1 MPDLPPA
8 TVSQRLI
15 SQVSPK
21 RLTVRLRA
29 SRLPDRSAV
38 FSPVF
43 TIDNLTVPIE
53 LIQPDTEQTIL
64 GYQVRLTPGTAHIVR
79 VARGSTIRVD
89 REKVASFVEG
99 LNEWGINLISGA
111 EMLAGRGRKTRL
123 SVSLA
128 LLPGDRL
135 QVETKL
141 TLDDGTSVPK
151 PEDLKE
157 PLADGGWVPFGN
169 EMVKLGLTG
178 TRLDHVLF
186 EKGQDGILEGT
197 LVPQF
202 LKKIAEY
209 PDIFADVRSTQP
221 LQDMVVVPG
230 KATPELLV
238 TGDAIAIR
246 VEPGLGIRLPDGT
259 TLRQSDDEIAAL
271 TDGRCYLRYAKG
283 WAEVPAEAVETYRK
297 AGNQLPANVPLQTD
311 LHGTAIPRA
320 LASLLAGQNRPWTV
334 TVPRDLLDLHQ
345 LADSPPA
352 THFVLER
359 SAADG
364 KLSFTLSPSYLHG
377 QVSIFHDEAGKAIQT
392 GEEWIKHSNA
402 WIKPCQRAYEAVE
415 ALAEAE
421 HLPRVTAGFRI
432 PTERRDAV
440 CEAAGRLGSVIES
453 AQEGRN
459 GDVSL
464 ALRLEDDDSLTTT
477 IRVRMEDGSD
487 VAPPSDMATVRR
499 NDGWFAVGND
509 LIRLPPTDPALD
521 VLFANGGRAS
531 LGGRHVPKLFLTLNS
546 PGHGIRKLTKDD
558 RLQGMRIHFG
568 KASQRL
574 RVTGDTDQ
582 ITINSSLALDT
593 PEGVN
598 RELTPA
604 DAKALGATD
613 PDYIRVTD
621 GWIEVKKASLTG
633 FLLARE
639 QVRQLC
645 PIDTPIRGV
654 AIPAAL
660 LSLHRGVPSGVWQI
674 KAAREV
680 GELHRT
686 VEAPGVPAF
695 RINIEAEDGFP
706 NASLHVAYRH
716 EAGVVPHSLVADA
729 IAAGTKWVRHD
740 GRWYA
745 VDESAYRGVEKCCDQ
760 LGLYDLGSCFRVPLH
775 QLNETETALGRL
787 GQVSRRPERIPEAQ
801 LNVSLSLVDDRIR
814 LASEMTLE
822 DGRVVQKPP
831 SIGQLAESAGF
842 YVDRDSIVQ
851 CRLAEGPLE
860 QMLLAPYGAT
870 MLAGD
875 VGPDLLDAIHAP
887 LAGVRRVERTE
898 PLQSLRVTRGKVLT
912 GVTVT
917 GDEDSIQIDSD
928 VRIGTESGEE
938 LTLPESLLEVGASQ
952 DGRFIRVPSG
962 WLEVE
967 PAALEECRKSWSDLA
982 ERVPLGRRL
991 EGTAIPVALEELDG
1005 FTAAGWEKRIP
1016 EQVKRSHRRGYTSG
1030 RVDLEVRQSASGRRP
1045 RMVLHPRYLVGGIV
1059 LGHEE
1064 AKAALRDTEGWL
1076 RVQESWI
1083 KIDGEAVNRVE
1094 RVAAQLGL
1102 QPDVEGFVIPV
1113 VARPLK
1119 AASFTGIG
1127 ELRHVNTAA
1136 RGAGLT
1142 LSLDQTADG
1151 RLIGSTGLMLDEGM
1165 TVAPQVSFA
1174 EMVADEGLI
1183 CDRGVL
1189 IKVELPTALIHPL
1202 LARVTGD
1209 AGLIGD
1215 EVPRFLDAIDRAANQ
1230 FRDIRLS
1237 DELRCVR
1244 IRRGNPVCRLSVSG
1258 DADHI
1263 GVAPELIF
1271 PDVNDTENEHPFVES
1286 DFDAAPAGID
1296 AYKKVRDGWQVVPAS
1311 AIERFK
1317 SFIAAVSSVLPIRKA
1332 IRGGEIPKVL
1342 SELDSPSAELRRIR
1356 NKGSTWAPEVPQE
1369 LKTLH
1374 RLFTAPATV
1383 TFVLQPMVRKGI
1395 PACLITPSYLHGDSK
1410 VSHAEA
1416 QSAIRNGDAWVRSP
1430 EGWVRIDAPV
1440 VKAVVDRAASLQLE
1454 QTDGGYVGKPQ
1465 QLDHMR
1471 EVFGRLG
1478 HGIAAESGPTPTH
1491 LTVNAILDD
1500 TDTLDISTRLLT
1512 DDGREI
1518 QRPEDLDLLRESE
1531 GWMAVGD
1538 EVFRVPASGFDLD
1551 VELLQRTGPLRL
1563 SGQEVPRFLKR
1574 FSEPVEKAFKIQRNP
1589 RLQGLRVIDGVAH
1602 PALRVAGDQMSIQ
1615 VDPMIR
1621 VESEDGRIHDLSD
1634 DVLMAL
1640 SAGDDGYVR
1649 SPEGWVS
1656 VHRSALR
1663 RYRKAREAIRTIAPP
1678 GNVIEGALIPA
1689 TLAKVR
1695 EIEADPRIAGPWNVY
1710 YSELVKDKHRL
1721 VEVEAA
1727 VSFQMDIVESD
1738 GRSLLHLD
1746 PTYNHARFQF
1756 SHQEM
1761 ADLIR
1766 SGDPWARRGQS
1777 WVKTDWPSFA
1787 RVAQEARDLRLER
1800 DGNGFVFPAAVR
1812 EQVLPI
1818 FSAIGSVEHSRAY
1831 SAFVAKLADFTRIEE
1846 VPTPANLRAGVTLR
1860 PYQQHGFNWLAFLQ
1874 RFGLN
1879 GILADDM
1886 GLGKTIQTLVAIE
1899 RTREVGRSGSPVLI
1913 ICPTSVVHNWRA
1925 EIDRFL
1931 VRSQVVVLQGAT
1943 RNAAAKQVA
1952 AMANKKSSGWEHTYV
1967 ITSYDIAVRD
1977 LHQLSAVPWLYV
1989 VVDEGHHIKNPT
2001 AQRTQAVKKI
2011 HGQHKLVL
2019 TGTPIQNGLM
2029 ELWSLFDY
2037 AMPGYLGT
2045 QTEFGKTYG
2054 SAGSIDWQSVREQLT
2069 TRIRPFVLR
2078 RLKKDVARDL
2088 PEKLTIDHEV
2098 ELTRLQVQLYKDY
2111 LDSDAYKKMLNEIDT
2126 NGIGRS
2132 HTHIFTILGKLRSI
2146 CNHPVLVNEDWSMAH
2161 VKAEDSAKLAY
2172 LEELLDEVVA
2182 GEHRALLF
2190 CRSTRM
2196 HQILERFLNEW
2207 GIEFLQLTG
2216 DTPTDRRQR
2225 LVDQF
2230 NSSPDITVFLLS
2242 MAGSSGINLTS
2253 ADTVIFYDHDWNP
2266 ANDAQAMDRAYRIG
2280 QKKDVTVYRLVSK
2293 GTIEERILERQRA
2306 KQNLADEVIG
2316 ADAAGFKDLTK
2327 EDLMGLFVLD
2337 GPNP

>member
-8 TVSQRLI
+8 TVSQRLR

-38 FSPVF
+38 FAPVF

-53 LIQPDTEQTIL
+53 LIQPATEQTIL

-79 VARGSTIRVD
+79 LANGKAIRID

-99 LNEWGINLISGA
+99 LNEWGITLTLGS
-111 EMLAGRGRKTRL
+111 EMLAGKGRKTRL
-123 SVSLA
+123 SVNLA

-141 TLDDGTSVPK
+141 TLDDGTVVPK

-169 EMVKLGLTG
+169 EMVKLSLTE

-186 EKGQDGILEGT
+186 EKGGDGVLEGK

-202 LKKIAEY
+202 LKKIAGY
-209 PDIFADVRSTQP
+209 PDIFADVRSTPP

-230 KATPELLV
+230 NATPELLV
-238 TGDAIAIR
+238 TGDAAAIR
-246 VEPGLGIRLPDGT
+246 VEPGLRIRLPDGT
-259 TLRQSDDEIAAL
+259 TLRQSDDDIAAL
-271 TDGRCYLRYAKG
+271 TDGRCYLRFSKG
-283 WAEVPAEAVETYRK
+283 WAELPAEAVETYRK
-297 AGNQLPANVPLQTD
+297 ACGELPTNVPLRTD

-320 LASLLAGQNRPWTV
+320 LAALLAIHGRPWTV
-334 TVPRDLLDLHQ
+334 TVPRDLTDRHQ
-345 LADSPPA
+345 LADIPPT

-364 KLSFTLSPSYLHG
+364 VLSYTLSPSYLHG
-377 QVSIFHDEAGKAIQT
+377 RVSIFHDEAGKAILT
-392 GEEWIKHSNA
+392 GEEWIKHSNT
-402 WIKPCQRAYEAVE
+402 WIKPCRRSYEAVE

-421 HLPRVTAGFRI
+421 HLERVTAGFRI
-432 PTERRDAV
+432 PTDRRDAV
-440 CEAAGRLGSVIES
+440 CEAAGRLGTVIES
-453 AQEGRN
+453 SQEGRT
-459 GDVSL
+459 GEVTLD
-464 ALRLEDDDSLTTT
+464 LRLEDDDSLTTT
-477 IRVRMEDGSD
+477 IRVRLEDGSD
-487 VAPPSDMATVRR
+487 VTPPADMATVRR

-509 LIRLPPTDPALD
+509 LVRLPPTDPALD

-531 LGGRHVPKLFLTLNS
+531 LWGRHVPKLFLTLSS
-546 PGHGIRKLTKDD
+546 PEHGIRKLTKDS

-574 RVTGDTDQ
+574 RVTGDSDQ
-582 ITINSSLALDT
+582 ITINSSLSLDT
-593 PEGVN
+593 PEGVHH
-598 RELTPA
+598 ELKPA
-604 DAKALGATD
+604 DAQALGVTD
-613 PDYIRVTD
+613 PDYIRVAD
-621 GWIEVKKASLTG
+621 GWIEVRKADLTG
-633 FLLARE
+633 FLGARE
-639 QVRQLC
+639 QVGKLC

-654 AIPAAL
+654 DIPAAL
-660 LSLHRGVPSGVWQI
+660 LTLRRGVRSGVWQI

-695 RINIEAEDGFP
+695 RIDIEAEDGIP
-706 NASLHVAYRH
+706 HASLHVAYRH
-716 EAGVVPHSLVADA
+716 EAGVVPHSLVAEA
-729 IAAGTKWVRHD
+729 VAAGTKWLRHD

-745 VDESAYRGVEKCCDQ
+745 VDEPTYRGVVKCCDQ

-775 QLNETETALGRL
+775 QLNETETALAQL
-787 GQVSRRPERIPEAQ
+787 GQVTRRPERIPEAQ
-801 LNVSLSLVDDRIR
+801 LNVSLSLDGDRIR
-814 LASEMTLE
+814 LASEMTLD

-831 SIGQLAESAGF
+831 SIDQLAESAGF
-842 YVDRDSIVQ
+842 FTDRDSIVQ
-851 CRLAEGPLE
+851 CRLAEGPVQ
-860 QMLLAPYGAT
+860 QMLLAPQGPT
-870 MLAGD
+870 TLD
-875 VGPDLLDAIHAP
+875 SDIGPDLLKAIHAP
-887 LAGVRRVERTE
+887 LAGVRRIERNE
-898 PLQSLRVTRGKVLT
+898 PLKSLRVTRGKAVRT

-917 GDEDSIQIDSD
+917 GDDESIRIESD
-928 VRIGTESGEE
+928 VRMRTENGDE
-938 LTLPESLLEVGASQ
+938 LSLPDSVLEAGAKQ
-952 DGRFIRVPSG
+952 DGRYIRVPAG
-962 WLEVE
+962 WIEVE
-967 PAALEECRKSWSDLA
+967 PATLEECRKSRSDLA

-991 EGTAIPVALEELDG
+991 KGTAIPGALEALDG
-1005 FTAAGWEKRIP
+1005 FKASGWEKTIS
-1016 EQVKRSHRRGYTSG
+1016 EQVKKSHRRGFADG
-1030 RVDLEVRQSASGRRP
+1030 PVDLEVRQSALGRRP
-1045 RMVLHPRYLVGGIV
+1045 RMVLHPRYRVGGII
-1059 LGHEE
+1059 LSHEE

-1083 KIDGEAVNRVE
+1083 RIDGETVHRVE
-1094 RVAAQLGL
+1094 KVAARLGL
-1102 QPDVEGFVIPV
+1102 QPDVEGFVIPAE
-1113 VARPLK
+1113 ARPLK
-1119 AASFTGIG
+1119 AAAFTGIG
-1127 ELRHVNTAA
+1127 QLRQVTPAA

-1142 LSLDQTADG
+1142 LSLDQTSDG
-1151 RLIGSTGLMLDEGM
+1151 RLIGRTGLMLDEGM
-1165 TVAPQVSFA
+1165 TVAPQVSFD
-1174 EMVADEGLI
+1174 EMVADEGMV
-1183 CDRGVL
+1183 CDRGQL
-1189 IKVELPTALIHPL
+1189 IKVELPTAPIHPL
-1202 LARVTGD
+1202 LARVTGE
-1209 AGLIGD
+1209 AGLIGED
-1215 EVPRFLDAIDRAANQ
+1215 VPRFLDAIERATNQ

-1237 DELRCVR
+1237 DDLRRVR
-1244 IRRGNPVCRLSVSG
+1244 IRRGEPVCRLSVTG

-1263 GVAPELIF
+1263 GVAPELLF
-1271 PDVNDTENEHPFVES
+1271 PDVNDTANEHPFVAS
-1286 DFDAAPAGID
+1286 DFEAAPAGID
-1296 AYKKVRDGWQVVPAS
+1296 AYKKVRDGWQVIPAQ

-1317 SFIAAVSSVLPIRKA
+1317 SFMAAVSGVLPIHKE

-1342 SELDSPSAELRRIR
+1342 RELESPSPELRRLR
-1356 NKGSTWAPEVPQE
+1356 NQGSTWAPEVPQE
-1369 LKTLH
+1369 LKALH
-1374 RLFTAPATV
+1374 RLFTAPATEI
-1383 TFVLQPMVRKGI
+1383 FALQPIVRQGF
-1395 PACLITPSYLHGDSK
+1395 PACLIIPSYLHGGSK
-1410 VSHAEA
+1410 VTHAEA
-1416 QSAIRNGDAWVRSP
+1416 QRAIRNGDAWVRSP
-1430 EGWVRIDAPV
+1430 EGWVLIEAPA
-1440 VKAVVDRAASLQLE
+1440 VKAVVDRAASLQLKE
-1454 QTDGGYVGKPQ
+1454 TEDGYAGKPQ
-1465 QLDHMR
+1465 QLDHVR
-1471 EVFGRLG
+1471 EVFGQLG
-1478 HGIAAESGPTPTH
+1478 RGIEAESGPIPTH
-1491 LTVNAILDD
+1491 LTVNAVLDD
-1500 TDTLDISTRLLT
+1500 TDALDISTRLLT
-1512 DDGREI
+1512 DDGREVP
-1518 QRPEDLDLLRESE
+1518 RPKDLDLLRESD
-1531 GWMAVGD
+1531 GWMAAGD
-1538 EVFRVPASGFDLD
+1538 EVFHVPASNFDLD
-1551 VELLQRTGPLRL
+1551 FELLQSAEPLQLR
-1563 SGQEVPRFLKR
+1563 GNDVPGFLKR
-1574 FSEPVEKAFKIQRNP
+1574 INEPVEKAFRIQRNP
-1589 RLQGLRVIDGVAH
+1589 RLKGLRVIDGVAH
-1602 PALRVAGDQMSIQ
+1602 STLCVVGDQTGIH

-1621 VESEDGRIHDLSD
+1621 VEAADGNMHDVSD
-1634 DVLMAL
+1634 RAIMAL
-1640 SAGDDGYVR
+1640 STDDDAYIR
-1649 SPEGWVS
+1649 SPEGWVT

-1663 RYRKAREAIRTIAPP
+1663 RYRKAREFIRRVAVP
-1678 GNVIEGALIPA
+1678 GERIEGPLIPA
-1689 TLAKVR
+1689 TLTKLR
-1695 EIEADPRIAGPWNVY
+1695 EIEADPQIAGPWNVY
-1710 YSELVKDKHRL
+1710 FSEGVKEKHRL

-1727 VSFQMDIVESD
+1727 VSFRMDIVESD

-1746 PTYNHARFQF
+1746 PTYNHARFRF

-1761 ADLIR
+1761 ADLIK
-1766 SGDPWARRGQS
+1766 SGDPWVRRGQL
-1777 WVKTDWPSFA
+1777 WVKTDWPSFD
-1787 RVAQEARDLRLER
+1787 RVAEQADDLGLEP
-1800 DGNGFVFPAAVR
+1800 DGGGFAFPAAVR
-1812 EQVLPI
+1812 ERVLPI
-1818 FSAIGSVEHSRAY
+1818 LSAIGSVEHSRAY
-1831 SAFVAKLADFTRIEE
+1831 AAFVTKLADFTRIEE
-1846 VPTPANLRAGVTLR
+1846 VPTPANMRAGVTLR

-1886 GLGKTIQTLVAIE
+1886 GLGKTIQTLAAIE
-1899 RTREVGRSGSPVLI
+1899 RTREIGRSGSPVLI

-1952 AMANKKSSGWEHTYV
+1952 AMASRSSSGWEHTYV
-1967 ITSYDIAVRD
+1967 ITSYDIAVREM
-1977 LHQLSAVPWLYV
+1977 HRLSAVPWLYV
-1989 VVDEGHHIKNPT
+1989 VVDEGHHIKNPA

-2069 TRIRPFVLR
+2069 SRIRPFVLR

-2111 LDSDAYKKMLNEIDT
+2111 LDSDAYKKMLNEIDA

-2132 HTHIFTILGKLRSI
+2132 QTHIFAMLSKLRSI

-2196 HQILERFLNEW
+2196 HQILGRFLNEW
-2207 GIEFLQLTG
+2207 GIKYLQLTG
-2216 DTPTDRRQR
+2216 DTPTDLRQR

-2306 KQNLADEVIG
+2306 KQSLADEVIG

-2327 EDLMGLFVLD
+2327 EELVDLFAL
-2337 GPNP
+2337 NTNN